1 MKNNKISGFQWAMT
15 IFVFFV
21 ITMALSIMLR
31 DFQSIIGVKH
41 FIFEVTDLAP
51 LIAAIICILV
61 FKYKKVQLAGLKFS
75 ISLKVIERLLLA
87 LILPLVILIIG
98 MYSFNTFADS
108 FILLQST
115 GLSVPITHIL
125 IGHILMAFVV
135 EFGFRSYLQNIVE
148 TKMNTFFASIVVGLM
163 YSVFSA
169 NTTYGTEFAAYNF
182 LYTFSFSMI
191 LGELIR
197 ATKGR
202 TIYIAT
208 TFHASMTFGLIFLFS
223 EEIGDLF
230 SIKVIAISTAIVAVG
245 YIGLSL
251 IIRGIAYLTTRRNL
265 EELEPNN
272 YLDHVNDDE
281 ETNHTKAEKSSSN
294 IKNAEKTGVATAST
308 VGIAKNDTENT
319 VADEPSIHE
328 GTENTVADEP
338 SIHEGTEKTEP
349 QHHIDNQTE
358 SNHDEDHDITS
369 ESVESAE
376 SVKQAPQSDDLT
388 NDSNEDEKQS
398 LKEPATYKED
408 RRSSVVIDAE
418 KHIEKTEEQSS
429 DKNK

>member
-1 MKNNKISGFQWAMT
+1 MKKNKISGFQWAMT

-31 DFQSIIGVKH
+31 DFQSVIGVKH

-61 FKYKKVQLAGLKFS
+61 FKYKKIQLAGLKFS

-87 LILPLVILIIG
+87 LILPLIILIIG

-272 YLDHVNDDE
+272 YLDLVNDDE
-281 ETNHTKAEKSSSN
+281 ETNHTEAEKSSSN
-294 IKNAEKTGVATAST
+294 IKDVEKTGVATAST

-319 VADEPSIHE
+319 L
-328 GTENTVADEP
+328 ADEP
-338 SIHEGTEKTEP
+338 SIHEGTEKTES
-349 QHHIDNQTE
+349 QHHIDNLTE

-376 SVKQAPQSDDLT
+376 SVKHAPQSDDLT
-388 NDSNEDEKQS
+388 NDSNEDETEQS

>member
-31 DFQSIIGVKH
+31 DFQSVIGVKH

-61 FKYKKVQLAGLKFS
+61 FKYKKIQLAGLKFS

-87 LILPLVILIIG
+87 LILPLIILIIG

-169 NTTYGTEFAAYNF
+169 NTTYDTEFAAYNF

-281 ETNHTKAEKSSSN
+281 ETNHTEAEKSSSN
-294 IKNAEKTGVATAST
+294 IKDAEKTGVATAST

-319 VADEPSIHE
+319 VADEP
-328 GTENTVADEP
+328 G
-338 SIHEGTEKTEP
+338 IHEGTEKTES

-369 ESVESAE
+369 KSVESAE
-376 SVKQAPQSDDLT
+376 SVKHAPQSDDLT
-388 NDSNEDEKQS
+388 NDSNEDETEQS

>member
-1 MKNNKISGFQWAMT
+1 M
-15 IFVFFV
+15 
-21 ITMALSIMLR
+21 
-31 DFQSIIGVKH
+31 
-41 FIFEVTDLAP
+41 
-51 LIAAIICILV
+51 
-61 FKYKKVQLAGLKFS
+61 
-75 ISLKVIERLLLA
+75 LA
-87 LILPLVILIIG
+87 LILPLIILIIG

-281 ETNHTKAEKSSSN
+281 ETNHTEAEKSSSN
-294 IKNAEKTGVATAST
+294 IKNAEKQV
-308 VGIAKNDTENT
+308 
-319 VADEPSIHE
+319 
-328 GTENTVADEP
+328 
-338 SIHEGTEKTEP
+338 
-349 QHHIDNQTE
+349 
-358 SNHDEDHDITS
+358 
-369 ESVESAE
+369 
-376 SVKQAPQSDDLT
+376 
-388 NDSNEDEKQS
+388 
-398 LKEPATYKED
+398 
-408 RRSSVVIDAE
+408 
-418 KHIEKTEEQSS
+418 
-429 DKNK
+429 

>member
-1 MKNNKISGFQWAMT
+1 MKKNKISGFQWAMT

-31 DFQSIIGVKH
+31 DFQSVIGVKH

-61 FKYKKVQLAGLKFS
+61 FKYKKIQLAGLKFS

-87 LILPLVILIIG
+87 LILPLIILIIG

-202 TIYIAT
+202 TIYITT

-281 ETNHTKAEKSSSN
+281 ETNHTEAEKSSSN
-294 IKNAEKTGVATAST
+294 IKDVEKTGVATAST

-319 VADEPSIHE
+319 L
-328 GTENTVADEP
+328 ADEP
-338 SIHEGTEKTEP
+338 SIHEGTEKTES
-349 QHHIDNQTE
+349 QHHIDNLTE

-376 SVKQAPQSDDLT
+376 SVKHAPQSDDLT
-388 NDSNEDEKQS
+388 NDSNEDETEQS

>member
-1 MKNNKISGFQWAMT
+1 MKKNKISGFQWAMT

-31 DFQSIIGVKH
+31 DFQSVIGVKH

-51 LIAAIICILV
+51 LITAIICILV
-61 FKYKKVQLAGLKFS
+61 FKYKKIQLAGLKFS

-87 LILPLVILIIG
+87 LILPLIILIIG

-281 ETNHTKAEKSSSN
+281 ETNHTEAEKSSSN
-294 IKNAEKTGVATAST
+294 IKDVEKTGVATAST

-319 VADEPSIHE
+319 L
-328 GTENTVADEP
+328 ADEP
-338 SIHEGTEKTEP
+338 SIHEGTEKTES
-349 QHHIDNQTE
+349 QHHIDNLTE

-376 SVKQAPQSDDLT
+376 SVKHAPQSDDLT
-388 NDSNEDEKQS
+388 NDSNEDETEQS

>member
-1 MKNNKISGFQWAMT
+1 MKKNKISGFQWAMT
-15 IFVFFV
+15 IFVFFI

-31 DFQSIIGVKH
+31 DFQSVIGVKH

-61 FKYKKVQLAGLKFS
+61 FKYKKIQLAGLKFS

-87 LILPLVILIIG
+87 LILPLIILIIG

-281 ETNHTKAEKSSSN
+281 ETNHTEAEKSSSN
-294 IKNAEKTGVATAST
+294 IKDVEKTGVATAST

-319 VADEPSIHE
+319 L
-328 GTENTVADEP
+328 ADEP
-338 SIHEGTEKTEP
+338 SIHEGTEKTES
-349 QHHIDNQTE
+349 QHHIDNLTE

-376 SVKQAPQSDDLT
+376 SVKHAPQSDDLT
-388 NDSNEDEKQS
+388 NDSNEDETEQS

>member
-1 MKNNKISGFQWAMT
+1 MKKNKISGFQWAMT

-31 DFQSIIGVKH
+31 DFQSVIGVKH

-61 FKYKKVQLAGLKFS
+61 FKYKKIQLAGLKFS

-87 LILPLVILIIG
+87 LILPLIILIIG

-281 ETNHTKAEKSSSN
+281 ETNHTEAEKSSSN
-294 IKNAEKTGVATAST
+294 IKDVKKTGVATAST

-319 VADEPSIHE
+319 L
-328 GTENTVADEP
+328 ADEP
-338 SIHEGTEKTEP
+338 SIHEGTEKTES
-349 QHHIDNQTE
+349 QHHIDNLTE

-369 ESVESAE
+369 ESVKSAE
-376 SVKQAPQSDDLT
+376 SVKHAPQSDDLT
-388 NDSNEDEKQS
+388 NDSNEDETEQS

>member
-31 DFQSIIGVKH
+31 DFQSVIGVKH

-51 LIAAIICILV
+51 LIAAIICIV
-61 FKYKKVQLAGLKFS
+61 IFKYKKVQLAGLKFS
-75 ISLKVIERLLLA
+75 ISLKVIERILLA
-87 LILPLVILIIG
+87 LILPLIILIIG

-281 ETNHTKAEKSSSN
+281 ETNHTEAEKSSSN
-294 IKNAEKTGVATAST
+294 IKDVEKTGVATAST
-308 VGIAKNDTENT
+308 IGIAKNDTENT

-328 GTENTVADEP
+328 GTE
-338 SIHEGTEKTEP
+338 KTES

-369 ESVESAE
+369 ESVESVE
-376 SVKQAPQSDDLT
+376 SVKHAPQSDDLT
-388 NDSNEDEKQS
+388 NDSNEDETEQS

-408 RRSSVVIDAE
+408 RRSSVVIDSE

>member
-87 LILPLVILIIG
+87 LILPLIILIIG

-251 IIRGIAYLTTRRNL
+251 IIRGIVYLTTRRNL

-281 ETNHTKAEKSSSN
+281 ETNHTEAEKSSSN
-294 IKNAEKTGVATAST
+294 IKDAEKTGVATAST
-308 VGIAKNDTENT
+308 VGIAKNDTKKT
-319 VADEPSIHE
+319 A
-328 GTENTVADEP
+328 ADEP

-358 SNHDEDHDITS
+358 SNHDEHHDITS

-376 SVKQAPQSDDLT
+376 SVKHAPQSDDLT
-388 NDSNEDEKQS
+388 NDSNEDEIQS

>member
-31 DFQSIIGVKH
+31 DFQSVIGVKH

-51 LIAAIICILV
+51 LIAAIICIV
-61 FKYKKVQLAGLKFS
+61 IFKYKKVQLAGLKFS
-75 ISLKVIERLLLA
+75 ISLKVIERILLA
-87 LILPLVILIIG
+87 LILPLIILIIG

-251 IIRGIAYLTTRRNL
+251 IIRGITYLTTRRNL

-281 ETNHTKAEKSSSN
+281 ETNHTEAEKSSSN
-294 IKNAEKTGVATAST
+294 IKDVEKTGVATAST
-308 VGIAKNDTENT
+308 IGIAKNDTENT

-328 GTENTVADEP
+328 GTE
-338 SIHEGTEKTEP
+338 KTES

-369 ESVESAE
+369 ESVESVE
-376 SVKQAPQSDDLT
+376 SVKHAPQSDDLT
-388 NDSNEDEKQS
+388 NDSNEDETEQS

-408 RRSSVVIDAE
+408 RRSSVVIDVE

>member
-31 DFQSIIGVKH
+31 DFQSVIGVKH

-51 LIAAIICILV
+51 LIAAIICIV
-61 FKYKKVQLAGLKFS
+61 IFKYKKVQLAGLKFS
-75 ISLKVIERLLLA
+75 ISLKVIERILLA
-87 LILPLVILIIG
+87 LILPLIILIIG
-98 MYSFNTFADS
+98 MYSFNTSADS

-281 ETNHTKAEKSSSN
+281 ETNHTEAEKSSSN
-294 IKNAEKTGVATAST
+294 IKDVEKTGVATAST
-308 VGIAKNDTENT
+308 IGIAKNDTENT

-328 GTENTVADEP
+328 GTE
-338 SIHEGTEKTEP
+338 KTES

-369 ESVESAE
+369 ESVESVE
-376 SVKQAPQSDDLT
+376 SVKHAPQSDDLT
-388 NDSNEDEKQS
+388 NDSNEDETEQS

>member
-87 LILPLVILIIG
+87 LILPLIILIIG

-281 ETNHTKAEKSSSN
+281 ETNHTEAEKSSSN
-294 IKNAEKTGVATAST
+294 IKDAEKTGVATAST
-308 VGIAKNDTENT
+308 VGVAKNDTENT

-328 GTENTVADEP
+328 GTE
-338 SIHEGTEKTEP
+338 KTKP
-349 QHHIDNQTE
+349 QHHIGNQTE

-388 NDSNEDEKQS
+388 NDSNEDEIEQS

>member
-1 MKNNKISGFQWAMT
+1 MKKNKISGFQWAMT

-31 DFQSIIGVKH
+31 DFQSVIGVKH

-61 FKYKKVQLAGLKFS
+61 FKYKKIQLAGLKFS

-87 LILPLVILIIG
+87 LILPLIILIIG

-281 ETNHTKAEKSSSN
+281 ETNHTEAEKSSSN
-294 IKNAEKTGVATAST
+294 IKDVEKTGVATAST

-319 VADEPSIHE
+319 L
-328 GTENTVADEP
+328 ADEP
-338 SIHEGTEKTEP
+338 SIHEGTEKTES
-349 QHHIDNQTE
+349 QHHIDNLTE
-358 SNHDEDHDITS
+358 SNHNEDHDITS

-376 SVKQAPQSDDLT
+376 SVKHAPQSDDLT
-388 NDSNEDEKQS
+388 NDSNEDETEQS

>member
-31 DFQSIIGVKH
+31 DFQSVIGVKH

-51 LIAAIICILV
+51 LIAAIICIV
-61 FKYKKVQLAGLKFS
+61 IFKYKKVQLAGLKFS
-75 ISLKVIERLLLA
+75 ISLKVIERILLA
-87 LILPLVILIIG
+87 LILPLIILIIG

-281 ETNHTKAEKSSSN
+281 ETNHTEAEKSSSN
-294 IKNAEKTGVATAST
+294 IKDVEKTGVATAST
-308 VGIAKNDTENT
+308 IGIAKNDTENT

-328 GTENTVADEP
+328 GTE
-338 SIHEGTEKTEP
+338 KTES

-358 SNHDEDHDITS
+358 SNHDEDHNITS
-369 ESVESAE
+369 ESVESVE
-376 SVKQAPQSDDLT
+376 SVKHAPQSDDLT
-388 NDSNEDEKQS
+388 NDSNEDETEQS

>member
-1 MKNNKISGFQWAMT
+1 MKNNKISGFQWALT

-31 DFQSIIGVKH
+31 DFQSKIGVKH

-61 FKYKKVQLAGLKFS
+61 FKYKKVQLAGLKFTL
-75 ISLKVIERLLLA
+75 SLKVIERILLA
-87 LILPLVILIIG
+87 LILPLIILIIG

-115 GLSVPITHIL
+115 DLSVPITHIL

-148 TKMNTFFASIVVGLM
+148 TKMNTFFASIVVGLI

-208 TFHASMTFGLIFLFS
+208 TFHASMTFGLVFLFS

-230 SIKVIAISTAIVAVG
+230 SMKVIAISTAIVAVA

-251 IIRGIAYLTTRRNL
+251 IIRGIVYLTTKRSL
-265 EELEPNN
+265 DEVEPNN
-272 YLDHVNDDE
+272 YLDHINDE
-281 ETNHTKAEKSSSN
+281 TKAEI
-294 IKNAEKTGVATAST
+294 IKDDTATTQDHKAETTANAGAVTATTADIAKHDNVTTSDEKANVNLEDNPTSEVDNSKNQSVATQ
-308 VGIAKNDTENT
+308 N
-319 VADEPSIHE
+319 
-328 GTENTVADEP
+328 
-338 SIHEGTEKTEP
+338 
-349 QHHIDNQTE
+349 
-358 SNHDEDHDITS
+358 
-369 ESVESAE
+369 AE
-376 SVKQAPQSDDLT
+376 SVIAPEAIESANQDKNIQSEVDTNYANEGENQA
-388 NDSNEDEKQS
+388 
-398 LKEPATYKED
+398 LKEPSTYKDD

-429 DKNK
+429 DTNK

>member
-108 FILLQST
+108 FILLQPT

-328 GTENTVADEP
+328 GTE
-338 SIHEGTEKTEP
+338 KTEP

>member
-31 DFQSIIGVKH
+31 DFQSVIGVKH

-61 FKYKKVQLAGLKFS
+61 FKYKKIQLAGLKFS

-87 LILPLVILIIG
+87 LILPLIILIIG

-115 GLSVPITHIL
+115 DLSVPITHIL

-169 NTTYGTEFAAYNF
+169 NTTYDTEFAAYNF

-281 ETNHTKAEKSSSN
+281 ETNHTEAEKSSSN
-294 IKNAEKTGVATAST
+294 IKDAEKTGVATAST

-328 GTENTVADEP
+328 GTE
-338 SIHEGTEKTEP
+338 KTES

-369 ESVESAE
+369 KSVESAE
-376 SVKQAPQSDDLT
+376 SVKHAPQSDDLT
-388 NDSNEDEKQS
+388 NDSNEDETEQS

>member
-281 ETNHTKAEKSSSN
+281 ETNHTEAEKSSSN

-328 GTENTVADEP
+328 GTE
-338 SIHEGTEKTEP
+338 KTEA

-376 SVKQAPQSDDLT
+376 PVKHAPQSDDLT

>member
-31 DFQSIIGVKH
+31 DFQSVIGVKH

-51 LIAAIICILV
+51 LIAAIICIV
-61 FKYKKVQLAGLKFS
+61 IFKYKKVQLAGLKFS
-75 ISLKVIERLLLA
+75 ISLKVIERILLA
-87 LILPLVILIIG
+87 LILPLIILIIG

-202 TIYIAT
+202 MIYIAT

-281 ETNHTKAEKSSSN
+281 ETNHTEAEKSSSN
-294 IKNAEKTGVATAST
+294 IKDVEKTGVATAST
-308 VGIAKNDTENT
+308 IGIAKNDTENT

-328 GTENTVADEP
+328 GTE
-338 SIHEGTEKTEP
+338 KTES

-369 ESVESAE
+369 ESVESVE
-376 SVKQAPQSDDLT
+376 SVKHAPQSDDLT
-388 NDSNEDEKQS
+388 NDSNEDETEQS

>member
-1 MKNNKISGFQWAMT
+1 MKKNKISGFQWAMT

-31 DFQSIIGVKH
+31 DFQSVIGVKH

-61 FKYKKVQLAGLKFS
+61 FKYKKIQLAGLKFS

-87 LILPLVILIIG
+87 LILPLIILIIG

-272 YLDHVNDDE
+272 YLDHVNDDA
-281 ETNHTKAEKSSSN
+281 ETNHTEAEKSSSN
-294 IKNAEKTGVATAST
+294 IKDVEKTGVATAST

-319 VADEPSIHE
+319 L
-328 GTENTVADEP
+328 ADEP
-338 SIHEGTEKTEP
+338 SIHEGTEKTES
-349 QHHIDNQTE
+349 QHHIDNLTE

-376 SVKQAPQSDDLT
+376 SVKHAPQSDDLT
-388 NDSNEDEKQS
+388 NDSNEDETEQS

>member
-31 DFQSIIGVKH
+31 DFQSVIGVKH

-51 LIAAIICILV
+51 LIAAIICIV
-61 FKYKKVQLAGLKFS
+61 IFKYKKVQLAGLKFS
-75 ISLKVIERLLLA
+75 ISLKVIERILLA
-87 LILPLVILIIG
+87 LILPLIILIIG

-281 ETNHTKAEKSSSN
+281 ETNHTEAENSSSN
-294 IKNAEKTGVATAST
+294 IKDVEKTGVATAST
-308 VGIAKNDTENT
+308 IGIAKNDTENT

-328 GTENTVADEP
+328 GTE
-338 SIHEGTEKTEP
+338 KTES

-369 ESVESAE
+369 KSVESAE
-376 SVKQAPQSDDLT
+376 SVKHTPQSDDLT

>member
-1 MKNNKISGFQWAMT
+1 MKNNKISGFQWAMM

-31 DFQSIIGVKH
+31 DFQSVIGVKH

-51 LIAAIICILV
+51 LIAAIICIV
-61 FKYKKVQLAGLKFS
+61 IFKYKKVQLAGLKFS
-75 ISLKVIERLLLA
+75 ISLKVIERILLA
-87 LILPLVILIIG
+87 LILPLIILIIG

-251 IIRGIAYLTTRRNL
+251 IIRGITYLTTRRNL

-281 ETNHTKAEKSSSN
+281 ETNHTEAEKSSSN
-294 IKNAEKTGVATAST
+294 IKDVEKTGVATAST
-308 VGIAKNDTENT
+308 IGIAKNDTENT

-328 GTENTVADEP
+328 GTE
-338 SIHEGTEKTEP
+338 KTES

-369 ESVESAE
+369 ESVESVE
-376 SVKQAPQSDDLT
+376 SVKHAPQSDDLT
-388 NDSNEDEKQS
+388 NDSNEDETEQS

>member
-31 DFQSIIGVKH
+31 DFQSVIGVKH

-51 LIAAIICILV
+51 LIAAIICIV
-61 FKYKKVQLAGLKFS
+61 IFKYKKVQLAGLKFS
-75 ISLKVIERLLLA
+75 ISLKVIERILLA
-87 LILPLVILIIG
+87 LILPLIILIIG

-281 ETNHTKAEKSSSN
+281 ETNHTEAEKSSSN
-294 IKNAEKTGVATAST
+294 IKGVEKTGVATAST
-308 VGIAKNDTENT
+308 IGIAKNDTENT

-328 GTENTVADEP
+328 GTE
-338 SIHEGTEKTEP
+338 KTES

-369 ESVESAE
+369 ESVESVE
-376 SVKQAPQSDDLT
+376 SVKHAPQSDDLT
-388 NDSNEDEKQS
+388 NDSNEDETEQS

>member
-1 MKNNKISGFQWAMT
+1 MKKNKISGFQWAMT

-21 ITMALSIMLR
+21 ITMALSFMLR
-31 DFQSIIGVKH
+31 DFQSVIGVKH

-61 FKYKKVQLAGLKFS
+61 FKYKKIQLAGLKFS

-87 LILPLVILIIG
+87 LILPLIILIIG

-281 ETNHTKAEKSSSN
+281 ETNHTEAEKSSSN
-294 IKNAEKTGVATAST
+294 IKDVEKTGVATAST

-319 VADEPSIHE
+319 L
-328 GTENTVADEP
+328 ADEP
-338 SIHEGTEKTEP
+338 SIHEGTEKTES
-349 QHHIDNQTE
+349 QHHIDNLTE

-376 SVKQAPQSDDLT
+376 SVKHAPQSDDLT
-388 NDSNEDEKQS
+388 NDSNEDETEQS

>member
-87 LILPLVILIIG
+87 LILPLIILIIG

-251 IIRGIAYLTTRRNL
+251 IIRGIVYLTTRRNL

-281 ETNHTKAEKSSSN
+281 ETNHTEAEKSSSN
-294 IKNAEKTGVATAST
+294 IKDAEKTGVAIAST
-308 VGIAKNDTENT
+308 VGIAKNDTEKT
-319 VADEPSIHE
+319 A
-328 GTENTVADEP
+328 ADEP

-358 SNHDEDHDITS
+358 SNHDEHHDITS

-376 SVKQAPQSDDLT
+376 SVKHAPQSDDLT
-388 NDSNEDEKQS
+388 NDSNEDEIQS

>member
-31 DFQSIIGVKH
+31 DFQSVIGVKH

-51 LIAAIICILV
+51 LIAAIICIV
-61 FKYKKVQLAGLKFS
+61 IFKYKKVQLAGLKFS
-75 ISLKVIERLLLA
+75 ISLKVIERILLA
-87 LILPLVILIIG
+87 LILPLIILIIG

-281 ETNHTKAEKSSSN
+281 ETNHTEAEKSSSN
-294 IKNAEKTGVATAST
+294 IKDAEKTGVATAST

-328 GTENTVADEP
+328 GTE
-338 SIHEGTEKTEP
+338 KTES

-369 ESVESAE
+369 KSVESAE
-376 SVKQAPQSDDLT
+376 SVKHAPQSDDLT
-388 NDSNEDEKQS
+388 NDSNEDETEQS

>member
-87 LILPLVILIIG
+87 LILPLIILIIG

-182 LYTFSFSMI
+182 LYIFSFSMI

-281 ETNHTKAEKSSSN
+281 ETNHTEAEKSSSN
-294 IKNAEKTGVATAST
+294 IKDAEKAGVATAST

-319 VADEPSIHE
+319 VTDEP
-328 GTENTVADEP
+328 N
-338 SIHEGTEKTEP
+338 IHEGTEKTEP

-376 SVKQAPQSDDLT
+376 SVKHAPQSDDLT
-388 NDSNEDEKQS
+388 NDSNEDEIQS

-429 DKNK
+429 DKNI

>member
-31 DFQSIIGVKH
+31 DFQSVIGVKH

-61 FKYKKVQLAGLKFS
+61 FKYKKIQLAGLKFS

-87 LILPLVILIIG
+87 LILPLIILIIG

-169 NTTYGTEFAAYNF
+169 NTTYDTEFAAYNF

-251 IIRGIAYLTTRRNL
+251 IIRGIAYLTIRRNL

-281 ETNHTKAEKSSSN
+281 ETNHTEAEKSSSN
-294 IKNAEKTGVATAST
+294 IKDAEKTGVATAST

-328 GTENTVADEP
+328 GTE
-338 SIHEGTEKTEP
+338 KTES

-369 ESVESAE
+369 KSVESAE
-376 SVKQAPQSDDLT
+376 SVKHAPQSDDLT
-388 NDSNEDEKQS
+388 NDSNEDETEQS

>member
-1 MKNNKISGFQWAMT
+1 
-15 IFVFFV
+15 
-21 ITMALSIMLR
+21 TMALSIMLR

-87 LILPLVILIIG
+87 LILPLIILIIG

-281 ETNHTKAEKSSSN
+281 ETNHTEAEKSSSN
-294 IKNAEKTGVATAST
+294 IKDAEKAGVATAST

-319 VADEPSIHE
+319 VTDEP
-328 GTENTVADEP
+328 N
-338 SIHEGTEKTEP
+338 IHEGTEKTEP

-376 SVKQAPQSDDLT
+376 SVKHAPQSDDLT
-388 NDSNEDEKQS
+388 NDSNEDEIQS

>member
-31 DFQSIIGVKH
+31 DFQSVIGVKH

-61 FKYKKVQLAGLKFS
+61 FKYKKIQLAGLKFS

-87 LILPLVILIIG
+87 LILPLIILIIG

-169 NTTYGTEFAAYNF
+169 NTTYDTEFAAYNF

-272 YLDHVNDDE
+272 YLNHVNDDE
-281 ETNHTKAEKSSSN
+281 ETNHTEAEKSSSN
-294 IKNAEKTGVATAST
+294 IKDAEKTGVATAST

-328 GTENTVADEP
+328 GTE
-338 SIHEGTEKTEP
+338 KTES

-369 ESVESAE
+369 KSVESAE
-376 SVKQAPQSDDLT
+376 SVKHAPQSDDLT
-388 NDSNEDEKQS
+388 NDSNEDETEQS

>member
-319 VADEPSIHE
+319 A
-328 GTENTVADEP
+328 ADEP

>member
-87 LILPLVILIIG
+87 LILPLIILIIG

-251 IIRGIAYLTTRRNL
+251 IIRGIVYLTTRRNL

-281 ETNHTKAEKSSSN
+281 ETNHTEAEKSSSN
-294 IKNAEKTGVATAST
+294 IKDAEKTGVATAST
-308 VGIAKNDTENT
+308 VGIAKNDTEKT
-319 VADEPSIHE
+319 A
-328 GTENTVADEP
+328 ADEP

-358 SNHDEDHDITS
+358 SNHDEHHDITS

-376 SVKQAPQSDDLT
+376 SVKHAPQSDDLT
-388 NDSNEDEKQS
+388 NDSNEDEIQS

-408 RRSSVVIDAE
+408 RPSSVVIDAE

>member
-1 MKNNKISGFQWAMT
+1 MKKNKISGFQWAMT

-31 DFQSIIGVKH
+31 DFQSVIGVKH

-87 LILPLVILIIG
+87 LILPLIILIIG
-98 MYSFNTFADS
+98 MYIFNTFADS

-281 ETNHTKAEKSSSN
+281 ETNHTEAEKSSSN
-294 IKNAEKTGVATAST
+294 IKDVEKTGVATAST

-319 VADEPSIHE
+319 L
-328 GTENTVADEP
+328 ADEP
-338 SIHEGTEKTEP
+338 SIHEGTEKTES
-349 QHHIDNQTE
+349 QHHIDNLTE

-376 SVKQAPQSDDLT
+376 SVKHAPQSDDLT
-388 NDSNEDEKQS
+388 NDSNEDETEQS

>member
-1 MKNNKISGFQWAMT
+1 MKKNKISGFQWAMT

-31 DFQSIIGVKH
+31 DFQSVIGVKH

-61 FKYKKVQLAGLKFS
+61 FKYKKIQLAGLKFS

-87 LILPLVILIIG
+87 LILPLIILIIG

-202 TIYIAT
+202 TIYIVT

-281 ETNHTKAEKSSSN
+281 ETNHTEAEKSSSN
-294 IKNAEKTGVATAST
+294 IKDVEKTGVATAST

-319 VADEPSIHE
+319 L
-328 GTENTVADEP
+328 ADEP
-338 SIHEGTEKTEP
+338 SIHEGTEKTES
-349 QHHIDNQTE
+349 QHHIDNLTE

-376 SVKQAPQSDDLT
+376 SVKHAPQSDDLT
-388 NDSNEDEKQS
+388 NDSNEDETEQS

>member
-87 LILPLVILIIG
+87 LILPLIILIIG

-272 YLDHVNDDE
+272 YLDHVNDEE
-281 ETNHTKAEKSSSN
+281 ETNHTEAEKSSSN
-294 IKNAEKTGVATAST
+294 IKDAEKTGVATAST

-319 VADEPSIHE
+319 VADEP
-328 GTENTVADEP
+328 N
-338 SIHEGTEKTEP
+338 IHEGTEKTEP

-376 SVKQAPQSDDLT
+376 SVKHAPQSDDLT
-388 NDSNEDEKQS
+388 NDSNEDEIQS

>member
-61 FKYKKVQLAGLKFS
+61 FKYKKIQLAGLKFS

-87 LILPLVILIIG
+87 LILPLIILIIG

-281 ETNHTKAEKSSSN
+281 ETNHTEAEKSSSN
-294 IKNAEKTGVATAST
+294 IKDVEKTGVATAST

-319 VADEPSIHE
+319 VANES
-328 GTENTVADEP
+328 
-338 SIHEGTEKTEP
+338 SIHEGTEKTEA

-358 SNHDEDHDITS
+358 SNHDENHDITS

-376 SVKQAPQSDDLT
+376 SVKHVPQSDDLT
-388 NDSNEDEKQS
+388 NDSNEDEQKQS

>member
-197 ATKGR
+197 ATKGH

-328 GTENTVADEP
+328 GTE
-338 SIHEGTEKTEP
+338 KTEP